1 MGWGG
6 GWGNHVPQSGRDVA
20 KAFYEGRAL
29 SRSSCR
35 TDGRSYWFISHGKDQ
50 IEIARRL
57 STEDEILAHVE
68 AALNGL
74 PHRKPLE
81 FNTAGWR
88 THTTARHFCALGLKA
103 ECIGMKSPRFKVNG
117 RYIPDEWAGWFTLDD
132 VVGWPEEH
140 PDDKAAR
147 EKRERRELARQ
158 YRQGRAFVQMTM
170 ALPF

>member
-20 KAFYEGRAL
+20 KAFYDGRTL
-29 SRSSCR
+29 KRSNCR
-35 TDGRSYWFISHGKDQ
+35 TDGCTYWFVDHQGWEV
-50 IEIARRL
+50 EIARRL
-57 STEDEILAHVE
+57 STEGGILAHVE

-81 FNTAGWR
+81 FSTAGWR

-103 ECIGMKSPRFKVNG
+103 ECISTKTPRFRVNG

-132 VVGWPEEH
+132 VADWPKEH
-140 PDDKAAR
+140 PDDKLLREAR
-147 EKRERRELARQ
+147 EARELARQ
-158 YRQGRAFVQMTM
+158 YRQGRTFVQTTL